1 MLINELRDI
10 NFIIFPDW
18 SNLETAMPSL
28 REAAPAAS
36 FPAEHCANA
45 NAEDLINVLRTL
57 FTHPAREDITL
68 LIDSQSLSDE
78 LQDNANSLLFETV
91 LKLSLEEVICEDL
104 NVGLTGQLTTQ
115 EWSVIKSLINF
126 RIPIKNEDR
135 YIIQQAEIAQIPI
148 ICDLSQICQE
158 TVYEAAQ
165 LESWQRWGD
174 YFADSESPEKA
185 IPYYSKYLSSCPH
198 QTDYY
203 LKLSNVFY
211 KIGQM
216 QGAIET
222 LHNGISYYPQAEELY
237 FWLIIR
243 LKQSHKYVEARN
255 FAQQVTDKFPEN
267 YIFKILSYLML
278 PEIYQTPDEIDTYR
292 AWFQNGLEKLIQEIT
307 INNPDEEKKALTGIR
322 NHTNFFLAYQA
333 KNDVL
338 LQQQY
343 GQLVHQIMA
352 ANYPQWIQAPQ
363 ISSISNNQRIKIG
376 YLSYFLCGWSGTA
389 LFLNWLKYADNQNFE
404 IYSYHIGHQ
413 VDAATKLFNS
423 YSTKFYH
430 LPNNLEQVCQQVLD
444 DNLDVLIFPELGMDA
459 TTLCIAGLRLAPIQC
474 MAWGQPVTSGLPT
487 IDYFLS
493 SELMEPVNG
502 QDHYTESLVRL
513 PGVGISYP
521 AIKVDSIR
529 RNRLFFGLQE
539 DAIVYISS
547 QAGYKYLPQHD
558 YIYAEIA
565 RQVPKAQFMFLRSGI
580 SQERLKRVF
589 AAVGLDS
596 LDYCVFSPVLPR
608 EDYFDL
614 LSLTDI
620 YLDTFDWAGGNTTL
634 DAIACHLPI
643 VTCPGEFMRGR
654 HSYGFLQAMGVTE
667 TIADD
672 ASQYIKIAVRLAV
685 DIDWRS
691 SVREALKLSINV
703 LFDNPTATQNLEAF
717 IKQAIA
723 LRK

>member
-10 NFIIFPDW
+10 NFIIFPEW
-18 SNLETAMPSL
+18 SNLETAMPT
-28 REAAPAAS
+28 AS
-36 FPAEHCANA
+36 FSTRRSANA
-45 NAEDLINVLRTL
+45 NAEDLINILKTL
-57 FTHPAREDITL
+57 FTHPARQDITL

-91 LKLSLEEVICEDL
+91 LKLSLEEVVCEDL

-115 EWSVIKSLINF
+115 EWSVIKSFINF
-126 RIPIKNEDR
+126 RIPINNEDC
-135 YIIQQAEIAQIPI
+135 YITQQPEIVQIPI
-148 ICDLSQICQE
+148 CELSEICQQ
-158 TVYEAAQ
+158 TVYETAR

-174 YFADSESPEKA
+174 YFADSESPENA
-185 IPYYSKYLSSCPH
+185 IPYYSNYLSRCPH
-198 QTDYY
+198 QIDYY
-203 LKLSNVFY
+203 LKLSNIFY
-211 KIGQM
+211 KSGQI
-216 QGAIET
+216 QEAIET
-222 LHNGISYYPQAEELY
+222 LHNGISHCPQAEELY

-243 LKQSHKYVEARN
+243 LKQSHKYLESRN

-267 YIFKILSYLML
+267 YVFKMLSHLML
-278 PEIYQTPDEIDTYR
+278 PEIYHTPDEIDTYR
-292 AWFQNGLEKLIQEIT
+292 AWFQHGLEKLIQT
-307 INNPDEEKKALTGIR
+307 INSPDEEKKALTGIR

-352 ANYPQWIQAPQ
+352 ANYPHWIQARP
-363 ISSISNNQRIKIG
+363 IDSIKSNQRIKIG
-376 YLSYFLCGWSGTA
+376 YLSYFLCGWSGTV

-413 VDAATKLFNS
+413 IDAATQLFHS

-430 LPNNLEQVCQQVLD
+430 LPNNLEQVCQQVID

-502 QDHYTESLVRL
+502 QDHYTEKLVCL

-529 RNRLFFGLQE
+529 RNRLFFELRE

-565 RQVPKAQFMFLRSGI
+565 RQVPNAQFMFLRCGI
-580 SQERLKRVF
+580 SQERLKRAF

-608 EDYFDL
+608 DDYFDL
-614 LSLTDI
+614 LSLADI

-654 HSYGFLQAMGVTE
+654 HSYGFLQTMGVTE

>member
-10 NFIIFPDW
+10 NFIIFPNW
-18 SNLETAMPSL
+18 SNLEIAI
-28 REAAPAAS
+28 
-36 FPAEHCANA
+36 
-45 NAEDLINVLRTL
+45 AEDLITVLRTL
-57 FTHPAREDITL
+57 FTHPARQDITL
-68 LIDSQSLSDE
+68 LIDTQSLSDE

-91 LKLSLEEVICEDL
+91 LKLSLEEVVCEDL
-104 NVGLTGQLTTQ
+104 NVGLTGQLSIQ
-115 EWSVIKSLINF
+115 EWSVIKSFINF
-126 RIPIKNEDR
+126 RIPINNEDGC
-135 YIIQQAEIAQIPI
+135 IIQQPEIAQIPI
-148 ICDLSQICQE
+148 CDLSEICQQ

-174 YFADSESPEKA
+174 YFADSELPENA
-185 IPYYSKYLSSCPH
+185 IPYYSKYLSSCPY
-198 QTDYY
+198 QIDYY
-203 LKLSNVFY
+203 LKLSNIFY
-211 KIGQM
+211 KTGQM
-216 QGAIET
+216 QATIET
-222 LHNGISYYPQAEELY
+222 LQNGISHCPQAEELY

-243 LKQSHKYVEARN
+243 LKQSQKYLEARN
-255 FAQQVTDKFPEN
+255 FAQEVTDKFPEN
-267 YIFKILSYLML
+267 YIFKMLSHLML
-278 PEIYQTPDEIDTYR
+278 PVIYHTPDEIDTYR
-292 AWFQNGLEKLIQEIT
+292 AWFQHGLEKLIQT
-307 INNPDEEKKALTGIR
+307 INSPGEEKKALTGIR
-322 NHTNFFLAYQA
+322 NHTNFFLAYQG

-352 ANYPQWIQAPQ
+352 ANYPQWIRDRP
-363 ISSISNNQRIKIG
+363 ISCISNNQRIKIG
-376 YLSYFLCGWSGTA
+376 YLSYFLCGWSGTV

-413 VDAATKLFNS
+413 VDPATQLFQS
-423 YSTKFYH
+423 CSTKFYH
-430 LPNNLEQVCQQVLD
+430 LPNNLEQVCQQVID

-502 QDHYTESLVRL
+502 QDHYTEKLVRL

-529 RNRLFFGLQE
+529 RNRLFFGLRE
-539 DAIVYISS
+539 DAVVYISS

-565 RQVPKAQFMFLRSGI
+565 RQVPNSQFMFLRSGI

-596 LDYCVFSPVLPR
+596 LNYCVFSPVLPR
-608 EDYFDL
+608 DDYFDL
-614 LSLTDI
+614 LSLADI

-691 SVREALKLSINV
+691 SIREALKLSINV
-703 LFDNPTATQNLEAF
+703 LFDNPTPTQNLEAF

-723 LRK
+723 NQ

>member
-18 SNLETAMPSL
+18 SNLETAI
-28 REAAPAAS
+28 
-36 FPAEHCANA
+36 
-45 NAEDLINVLRTL
+45 AEDLINVLRTL
-57 FTHPAREDITL
+57 FTHPARQDITL

-91 LKLSLEEVICEDL
+91 LKLSLEEAVSEDL
-104 NVGLTGQLTTQ
+104 NVGLTSQLTTQ

-126 RIPIKNEDR
+126 RIPINNEDS
-135 YIIQQAEIAQIPI
+135 YIIQQQEIAQIPI
-148 ICDLSQICQE
+148 CDLSEICQQ
-158 TVYEAAQ
+158 TVYETAR

-174 YFADSESPEKA
+174 YFADRESPENA
-185 IPYYSKYLSSCPH
+185 IQYYSKYLSICPH
-198 QTDYY
+198 QIDYY
-203 LKLSNVFY
+203 LKLSDVLC
-211 KIGQM
+211 KTGQL
-216 QGAIET
+216 QAAIQT
-222 LHNGISYYPQAEELY
+222 LQNGISNCSQAQELY

-243 LKQSHKYVEARN
+243 LKQSHKYLEARN
-255 FAQQVTDKFPEN
+255 FAQQATDQFPEN
-267 YIFKILSYLML
+267 YIFKMLSHLML
-278 PEIYQTPDEIDTYR
+278 PEIYHTPQEIDTYR
-292 AWFQNGLEKLIQEIT
+292 AWYQHGLEKLTQEIT
-307 INNPDEEKKALTGIR
+307 LNSPDEQKKALIGISH
-322 NHTNFFLAYQA
+322 HTNFFLAYQG

-352 ANYPQWIQAPQ
+352 ANYPQWVQVRPIP
-363 ISSISNNQRIKIG
+363 SISNNRRIKIG
-376 YLSYFLCGWSGTA
+376 YLSYFLCGWSGTV
-389 LFLNWLKYADNQNFE
+389 LFLNWLKYADNQKFE

-413 VDAATKLFNS
+413 FDAATQLFQS

-430 LPNNLEQVCQQVLD
+430 LPHNLEQVCQQVID
-444 DNLDVLIFPELGMDA
+444 DRLDVLIFPELGMDA
-459 TTLCIAGLRLAPIQC
+459 TTLCIAALRLAPIQC

-493 SELMEPVNG
+493 SELMEPING

-521 AIKVDSIR
+521 AIKVDVVR
-529 RNRLFFGLQE
+529 RKRLFFGLRE

-547 QAGYKYLPQHD
+547 QAAYKYLPQHD

-565 RQVPKAQFMFLRSGI
+565 RQVPNAQFMFLRSGI
-580 SQERLKRVF
+580 SQERLKQTF

-608 EDYFDL
+608 EEYFDL
-614 LSLTDI
+614 LSLADI
-620 YLDTFDWAGGNTTL
+620 YLDTLDWAGGNTTL
-634 DAIACHLPI
+634 DAIATHLPI

-654 HSYGFLQAMGVTE
+654 HSYGFLQAIGVTE

-672 ASQYIKIAVRLAV
+672 AWQYIKIAVRLAV
-685 DIDWRS
+685 DLDWRYS
-691 SVREALKLSINV
+691 IREALKLSINV

-717 IKQAIA
+717 LKQAIA
-723 LRK
+723 E

>member
-18 SNLETAMPSL
+18 SNLETAI
-28 REAAPAAS
+28 
-36 FPAEHCANA
+36 
-45 NAEDLINVLRTL
+45 AEDLINVLRIL
-57 FTHPAREDITL
+57 FTHPARQDITL
-68 LIDSQSLSDE
+68 LIDTQSLSDE
-78 LQDNANSLLFETV
+78 LQDNANSLLFETA
-91 LKLSLEEVICEDL
+91 LQLSLEEVVCEDL
-104 NVGLTGQLTTQ
+104 NVGLTGKLTKQ

-126 RIPIKNEDR
+126 RIPISNEDNSF
-135 YIIQQAEIAQIPI
+135 IQQQKIADFT
-148 ICDLSQICQE
+148 ICDLSEICQP
-158 TVYEAAQ
+158 TIYEAAR
-165 LESWQRWGD
+165 LESWHRWGD
-174 YFADSESPEKA
+174 YFADSESPENA
-185 IPYYSKYLSSCPH
+185 ILYYSKYLSICPH
-198 QTDYY
+198 HIDYY
-203 LKLSNVFY
+203 LKLSDVLY
-211 KIGQM
+211 KTGQM
-216 QGAIET
+216 QGAIQT
-222 LHNGISYYPQAEELY
+222 LQNGISHCPKAEELY

-243 LKQSHKYVEARN
+243 LKQSHKYLEAHN
-255 FAQQVTDKFPEN
+255 FAQQVAEKFPEN
-267 YIFKILSYLML
+267 YVFKMLRHLML
-278 PEIYQTPDEIDTYR
+278 PEIYQTSQEIDTYR
-292 AWFQNGLEKLIQEIT
+292 AWFQHGLEKLIQEII
-307 INNPDEEKKALTGIR
+307 INSPDEQKKALVGIR
-322 NHTNFFLAYQA
+322 HHTNFFLAYQA

-352 ANYPQWIQAPQ
+352 ANYPQWVQARP
-363 ISSISNNQRIKIG
+363 ISSMSNNQRIKIG
-376 YLSYFLCGWSGTA
+376 YLSYFLRSWSGTV
-389 LFLNWLKYADNQNFE
+389 LFLNWLKYADHQSFE
-404 IYSYHIGHQ
+404 IYSYHIGDQ
-413 VDAATKLFNS
+413 IDAATQLFQS
-423 YSTKFYH
+423 YSTNFYH
-430 LPNNLEQVCQQVLD
+430 LPNNLEQVCQQVID

-459 TTLCIAGLRLAPIQC
+459 TTLCIGGLRLAPIQC

-521 AIKVDSIR
+521 AIKVNSVCH
-529 RNRLFFGLQE
+529 NRLFFGLRE

-547 QAGYKYLPQHD
+547 QAAYKYLPQHD

-565 RQVPKAQFMFLRSGI
+565 RQVPNAQFMFLRSGI
-580 SQERLKRVF
+580 SQERLKRAF

-608 EDYFDL
+608 DLYFDL
-614 LSLTDI
+614 LSLGDI
-620 YLDTFDWAGGNTTL
+620 YLDTCDWAGGNTTL

-667 TIADD
+667 TVADD
-672 ASQYIKIAVRLAV
+672 AWEYIKIAVRLAV

-723 LRK
+723 SIRNS

>member
-18 SNLETAMPSL
+18 SNLKTAMPSL
-28 REAAPAAS
+28 REAAPTAS
-36 FPAEHCANA
+36 FPAERCANA
-45 NAEDLINVLRTL
+45 NAEDLITVLKTL
-57 FTHPAREDITL
+57 FTHPARQDITL

-91 LKLSLEEVICEDL
+91 LKLSLEDIICEDL
-104 NVGLTGQLTTQ
+104 NLGLTGQLSTQ

-126 RIPIKNEDR
+126 RIPINNEDR

-148 ICDLSQICQE
+148 CDLSEICQQ

-174 YFADSESPEKA
+174 YFADSESPENA
-185 IPYYSKYLSSCPH
+185 IPYYSKYLSRCPY
-198 QTDYY
+198 QIDYY
-203 LKLSNVFY
+203 LKLSNIFY
-211 KIGQM
+211 KTGQM

-222 LHNGISYYPQAEELY
+222 LHNGISYCPQTEELY

-267 YIFKILSYLML
+267 YIFKILSHLML

-292 AWFQNGLEKLIQEIT
+292 TWFQDGLEKLIQEIT
-307 INNPDEEKKALTGIR
+307 MNSPDEEKKALTGIR

-343 GQLVHQIMA
+343 GQLVHKIMA
-352 ANYPQWIQAPQ
+352 ANYPQWIQARQ
-363 ISSISNNQRIKIG
+363 TSSINNNQRIKIG
-376 YLSYFLCGWSGTA
+376 YLSYFLCGWSGTV
-389 LFLNWLKYADNQNFE
+389 LFLNWLKYADNKNFE
-404 IYSYHIGHQ
+404 IYSYHLGHQ
-413 VDAATKLFNS
+413 VDAATNLFNS

-430 LPNNLEQVCQQVLD
+430 LPNNLEQVCQQVID

-459 TTLCIAGLRLAPIQC
+459 TTLCVAGLRLAPIQC

-565 RQVPKAQFMFLRSGI
+565 RQVPNAQFMFLRSGI

-596 LDYCVFSPVLPR
+596 FDYCVFSPVLPR

-614 LSLTDI
+614 LSLADI

-691 SVREALKLSINV
+691 SVCEALKLAINV

>member
-18 SNLETAMPSL
+18 SNLEIAMLSL
-28 REAAPAAS
+28 REAAPTAS
-36 FPAEHCANA
+36 FPAKRCANA
-45 NAEDLINVLRTL
+45 NAEDLINILRTL
-57 FTHPAREDITL
+57 FTHPARQDITL
-68 LIDSQSLSDE
+68 LIDTKSLSDE

-126 RIPIKNEDR
+126 RIPIQNEDC

-148 ICDLSQICQE
+148 CDLSEICQQ

-174 YFADSESPEKA
+174 YFADRESPEKA

-222 LHNGISYYPQAEELY
+222 LHNGISYCPQAEELY

-267 YIFKILSYLML
+267 YIFKILSHLML

-292 AWFQNGLEKLIQEIT
+292 AWFQDGLEKLIQEIT
-307 INNPDEEKKALTGIR
+307 MNSPDEEKKALTGIR

-352 ANYPQWIQAPQ
+352 ANYPQWIHARQ
-363 ISSISNNQRIKIG
+363 ISSINNNQRIKIG

-430 LPNNLEQVCQQVLD
+430 LPNNLEQVCQQVID

-565 RQVPKAQFMFLRSGI
+565 RQVPNAQFMFLRSGI

-634 DAIACHLPI
+634 DAIACDLPI

-672 ASQYIKIAVRLAV
+672 AEQYIKIAVRLAV

-723 LRK
+723 LS

>member
-10 NFIIFPDW
+10 NFIIFPNW
-18 SNLETAMPSL
+18 SNLETAMPS
-28 REAAPAAS
+28 
-36 FPAEHCANA
+36 ANFA
-45 NAEDLINVLRTL
+45 NAEDLITVLRTL
-57 FTHPAREDITL
+57 FTHQARQDITL
-68 LIDSQSLSDE
+68 LIDTQSLSDE

-91 LKLSLEEVICEDL
+91 LKLSLEDIICEDL
-104 NVGLTGQLTTQ
+104 NVGLTGQLTIQ
-115 EWSVIKSLINF
+115 EWSVIKSFINF
-126 RIPIKNEDR
+126 RIPINNEDP
-135 YIIQQAEIAQIPI
+135 YIIQQPEIAQIPI
-148 ICDLSQICQE
+148 CDLSEICQK
-158 TVYEAAQ
+158 TVYEAAR

-174 YFADSESPEKA
+174 YFADSESPENA

-198 QTDYY
+198 QIDYY
-203 LKLSNVFY
+203 LKLSNIFY

-216 QGAIET
+216 QGAIQT
-222 LHNGISYYPQAEELY
+222 LQNGISHCPEAEELY
-237 FWLIIR
+237 FWVIIR
-243 LKQSHKYVEARN
+243 LKQSHKYLEARN
-255 FAQQVTDKFPEN
+255 FAHRVTAKFAEN
-267 YIFKILSYLML
+267 YVFKMLSHLML
-278 PEIYQTPDEIDTYR
+278 PEIYHTPDEIDTCR
-292 AWFQNGLEKLIQEIT
+292 AWFQDGLEKLIQEIT
-307 INNPDEEKKALTGIR
+307 INSAHEMKKALTGIR

-352 ANYPQWIQAPQ
+352 ANYPQWVQARP
-363 ISSISNNQRIKIG
+363 ISSIGKNQRIKIG
-376 YLSYFLCGWSGTA
+376 YLSYFLCAWSGTV

-413 VDAATKLFNS
+413 IDAATQLFQS
-423 YSTKFYH
+423 HSTKFYH
-430 LPNNLEQVCQQVLD
+430 LPNNLEQVCQQVID
-444 DNLDVLIFPELGMDA
+444 DRIDVLIFPELGMDA

-474 MAWGQPVTSGLPT
+474 MAWGQPVTSGLLT

-521 AIKVDSIR
+521 AIKVDSVR
-529 RNRLFFGLQE
+529 RNRLFFGLRE

-565 RQVPKAQFMFLRSGI
+565 RQVPNSQFMFLRSGI
-580 SQERLKRVF
+580 SQERLRRAF
-589 AAVGLDS
+589 AAVDLNS

-608 EDYFDL
+608 DDYFDL
-614 LSLTDI
+614 LSLADI
-620 YLDTFDWAGGNTTL
+620 YLDTFSWAGGNTTL

-643 VTCPGEFMRGR
+643 VTCPGEFMRSR

-667 TIADD
+667 TIAAD
-672 ASQYIKIAVRLAV
+672 ASQYIQIAVRLAV

-691 SVREALKLSINV
+691 SVREALKLSTNV

-723 LRK
+723 SELPK

>member
-18 SNLETAMPSL
+18 SNLETAI
-28 REAAPAAS
+28 
-36 FPAEHCANA
+36 
-45 NAEDLINVLRTL
+45 AEDLTNVLKTL
-57 FTHPAREDITL
+57 FTHPARQNITL
-68 LIDSQSLSDE
+68 LIDSQSLSNE
-78 LQDNANSLLFETV
+78 LQDNANSLLFETAFT
-91 LKLSLEEVICEDL
+91 LSLEGIVCEDL
-104 NVGLTGQLTTQ
+104 NVGITGHLTTQ
-115 EWSVIKSLINF
+115 EWSVIKSFINF
-126 RIPIKNEDR
+126 RIPINNQYR
-135 YIIQQAEIAQIPI
+135 YITQQPEIVQIPI
-148 ICDLSQICQE
+148 CELSEICQQ
-158 TVYEAAQ
+158 TVYEAAR

-174 YFADSESPEKA
+174 YFADSESPENA
-185 IPYYSKYLSSCPH
+185 IPYYSNYLSSCPH
-198 QTDYY
+198 QIDYY
-203 LKLSNVFY
+203 LKLSNIFY
-211 KIGQM
+211 KTGQM
-216 QGAIET
+216 QGAILT
-222 LHNGISYYPQAEELY
+222 LHNGISYCPQAEELY

-243 LKQSHKYVEARN
+243 LKQSHNYLEARN

-267 YIFKILSYLML
+267 YIFKMLSHLML
-278 PEIYQTPDEIDTYR
+278 PEIYHTPDEIDTYR
-292 AWFQNGLEKLIQEIT
+292 AGFQHGLEKLIEEIR
-307 INNPDEEKKALTGIR
+307 IKSLEEQKKALTGIM

-338 LQQQY
+338 LQQKY
-343 GQLVHQIMA
+343 GQLVHQTMA
-352 ANYPQWIQAPQ
+352 INYPQWIQERP
-363 ISSISNNQRIKIG
+363 ISSIRSNQRIKIG
-376 YLSYFLCGWSGTA
+376 YLSYFLCGWSGTV

-413 VDAATKLFNS
+413 IDAATQLFQS

-430 LPNNLEQVCQQVLD
+430 LPNNLEQVCQQIID
-444 DNLDVLIFPELGMDA
+444 DSLDVLIFPELGMDA

-502 QDHYTESLVRL
+502 QDHYTETLVRL

-529 RNRLFFGLQE
+529 RNRLFFGLRE

-565 RQVPKAQFMFLRSGI
+565 LQVPNAQFMFLRSGI
-580 SQERLKRVF
+580 SQERLKQAF
-589 AAVGLDS
+589 GAVGLDS

-608 EDYFDL
+608 DDYFDL
-614 LSLTDI
+614 LSLADI

-654 HSYGFLQAMGVTE
+654 HSYGFLQTMGITE

-672 ASQYIKIAVRLAV
+672 ASQYIKIAVRLAT
-685 DIDWRS
+685 DIGWRF
-691 SVREALKLSINV
+691 SVREALKLSTNV
-703 LFDNPTATQNLEAF
+703 LFDNPTATQNLETF

-723 LRK
+723 WRK

>member
-10 NFIIFPDW
+10 NLIIFPDL
-18 SNLETAMPSL
+18 SNLETAI
-28 REAAPAAS
+28 
-36 FPAEHCANA
+36 
-45 NAEDLINVLRTL
+45 AEDLINVFRTL
-57 FTHPAREDITL
+57 FTHPARQDITL
-68 LIDSQSLSDE
+68 LIDSHSLSDE
-78 LQDNANSLLFETV
+78 LQDNANSLLFEV
-91 LKLSLEEVICEDL
+91 ILKLSLESAVSEDL
-104 NVGLTGQLTTQ
+104 NVGLTGQLNTQ

-126 RIPIKNEDR
+126 RIPINNEDR
-135 YIIQQAEIAQIPI
+135 YIIQQQEIAKIPK
-148 ICDLSQICQE
+148 CELSEIEKQ
-158 TVYEAAQ
+158 TVYEAAR
-165 LESWQRWGD
+165 LESWHRWGD

-185 IPYYSKYLSSCPH
+185 IPYYNNYLSSCPH
-198 QTDYY
+198 QIDYY
-203 LKLSNVFY
+203 LKLSDVLY

-216 QGAIET
+216 QAAIQT
-222 LHNGISYYPQAEELY
+222 LQNGISNCPEAEELY
-237 FWLIIR
+237 YWLIIR
-243 LKQSHKYVEARN
+243 LKQSHKYLKARN
-255 FAQQVTDKFPEN
+255 FAQQVTEKFPEN
-267 YIFKILSYLML
+267 YVFKMLSHLML
-278 PEIYQTPDEIDTYR
+278 PEIYHTPEEIDTYR
-292 AWFQNGLEKLIQEIT
+292 AWFQHGLEKLIQEIT
-307 INNPDEEKKALTGIR
+307 MNNPDQQKKAFIGISH
-322 NHTNFFLAYQA
+322 HTNFFLAYQA
-333 KNDVL
+333 KNDLV

-343 GQLVHQIMA
+343 GRLIHQIMA
-352 ANYPQWIQAPQ
+352 ANYPQWIQVRP
-363 ISSISNNQRIKIG
+363 ISSISNNQRIRIG
-376 YLSYFLCGWSGTA
+376 YLSYFLCSWSGTV
-389 LFLNWLKYADNQNFE
+389 LFLNWLKYADNQKFE

-413 VDAATKLFNS
+413 FDASTQLFQS

-430 LPNNLEQVCQQVLD
+430 LPNNLEQVCQQVID
-444 DNLDVLIFPELGMDA
+444 DHLDVLIFPELGMDA

-493 SELMEPVNG
+493 SELMEPENG

-521 AIKVDSIR
+521 AIKVDSVR
-529 RNRLFFGLQE
+529 RNRLFFGLRE

-565 RQVPKAQFMFLRSGI
+565 RQVPNAQFMFLRSGI
-580 SQERLKRVF
+580 SQERLKRAF

-614 LSLTDI
+614 LSLADI

-643 VTCPGEFMRGR
+643 VTCPGEFMRSR
-654 HSYGFLQAMGVTE
+654 HSYGFLQAIGVTE

-672 ASQYIKIAVRLAV
+672 SRQYIKIAVRLAV
-685 DIDWRS
+685 DIDWRY
-691 SVREALKLSINV
+691 SVCEALKLSINL

-723 LRK
+723 LRE

>member
-10 NFIIFPDW
+10 NFIIFPNW

-28 REAAPAAS
+28 REAAPTAS
-36 FPAEHCANA
+36 FPAERCANA
-45 NAEDLINVLRTL
+45 NAEDLITVLRTL
-57 FTHPAREDITL
+57 FTHPARQDITL
-68 LIDSQSLSDE
+68 LIDTQYLSDE

-91 LKLSLEEVICEDL
+91 LKLSLENIICEDL

-115 EWSVIKSLINF
+115 EWSMIKSLINF
-126 RIPIKNEDR
+126 RIPINNEDG
-135 YIIQQAEIAQIPI
+135 YIIQQLQIAQIPI
-148 ICDLSQICQE
+148 CELSEICQQ
-158 TVYEAAQ
+158 TVYETAR

-174 YFADSESPEKA
+174 YFADSELPENA
-185 IPYYSKYLSSCPH
+185 ILYYSKYLSSCPY
-198 QTDYY
+198 QIDYY
-203 LKLSNVFY
+203 LKLSNIFY
-211 KIGQM
+211 KTGQM
-216 QGAIET
+216 QAAIET
-222 LHNGISYYPQAEELY
+222 LHNGISHCPQAEELY

-243 LKQSHKYVEARN
+243 LKQSHKYLEARN

-267 YIFKILSYLML
+267 YIFKMLSHLML
-278 PEIYQTPDEIDTYR
+278 PEIYHTPDEIDTYR
-292 AWFQNGLEKLIQEIT
+292 AWFQHGLEKLIQEIR
-307 INNPDEEKKALTGIR
+307 INSLEQQKKALTGIR

-338 LQQQY
+338 IQQQY

-352 ANYPQWIQAPQ
+352 VNYPQWIQSRP

-376 YLSYFLCGWSGTA
+376 YLSYFLCGWSGTV

-413 VDAATKLFNS
+413 IDPVTQLFQS
-423 YSTKFYH
+423 CSTKFYH
-430 LPNNLEQVCQQVLD
+430 LPNNLEQVCQQVID
-444 DNLDVLIFPELGMDA
+444 DNLNVLIFPELGMDA

-474 MAWGQPVTSGLPT
+474 MAWGQPVTSGLPS

-502 QDHYTESLVRL
+502 QDHYTEKLVRL

-529 RNRLFFGLQE
+529 RNRLFFGLRE
-539 DAIVYISS
+539 DAVVYISS

-565 RQVPKAQFMFLRSGI
+565 RQVPNAQFMFLRCGI

-589 AAVGLDS
+589 AGVGLDS
-596 LDYCVFSPVLPR
+596 LHYCVFSPVLPR

-614 LSLTDI
+614 LSLADI

-643 VTCPGEFMRGR
+643 ITCPGEFMRGR

-691 SVREALKLSINV
+691 SIREALKLSINI

>member
-1 MLINELRDI
+1 MLINQLRDI

-18 SNLETAMPSL
+18 SNLETAI
-28 REAAPAAS
+28 
-36 FPAEHCANA
+36 
-45 NAEDLINVLRTL
+45 AEDLINVLRTL
-57 FTHPAREDITL
+57 FTHPARQDITL

-78 LQDNANSLLFETV
+78 LQDNANSLLFGTV
-91 LKLSLEEVICEDL
+91 LRLSLESAVSEDL
-104 NVGLTGQLTTQ
+104 NVGLTGQLSTQ

-126 RIPIKNEDR
+126 RIPINNEDH
-135 YIIQQAEIAQIPI
+135 YIIQMQEIAQVPR
-148 ICDLSQICQE
+148 CDLSEIKKQ
-158 TVYEAAQ
+158 TVYEAAR
-165 LESWQRWGD
+165 LESWHRWGD
-174 YFADSESPEKA
+174 YFADSESPENA
-185 IPYYSKYLSSCPH
+185 IPYYSQYLSTCPH
-198 QTDYY
+198 QIDYY
-203 LKLSNVFY
+203 LKLSNVLY
-211 KIGQM
+211 KTDQM
-216 QGAIET
+216 QAAIQT
-222 LHNGISYYPQAEELY
+222 LQNSISHCPQAQELY

-243 LKQSHKYVEARN
+243 LKQSHKYLEARN
-255 FAQQVTDKFPEN
+255 FAQQVTEKFPEN
-267 YIFKILSYLML
+267 YVFKMLSHLML
-278 PEIYQTPDEIDTYR
+278 PEIYHTPQEIDTYR
-292 AWFQNGLEKLIQEIT
+292 VWFQHGLEKLIQEIT
-307 INNPDEEKKALTGIR
+307 INSPNEQKKALIAISH
-322 NHTNFFLAYQA
+322 HTNFFLAYQG
-333 KNDVL
+333 KNDVI

-343 GQLVHQIMA
+343 GRLVHQIMA
-352 ANYPQWIQAPQ
+352 ANYPQWIQGRA
-363 ISSISNNQRIKIG
+363 IYSISNNQRIKIG
-376 YLSYFLCGWSGTA
+376 YLSYFLCSWSGTV
-389 LFLNWLKYADNQNFE
+389 LFLNCLRYADNQKFE

-413 VDAATKLFNS
+413 IDAATQLFQS

-430 LPNNLEQVCQQVLD
+430 LSNNLEQVCQQVID
-444 DNLDVLIFPELGMDA
+444 DHLDVLIFPELGMDA

-493 SELMEPVNG
+493 NELMEPVNG
-502 QDHYTESLVRL
+502 QYHYTESLVRL

-521 AIKVDSIR
+521 TIKVDSVR
-529 RNRLFFGLQE
+529 RNRLFFELRE

-547 QAGYKYLPQHD
+547 QAAYKYLPQHD

-565 RQVPKAQFMFLRSGI
+565 RQVPNAQFMFFRSGI
-580 SQERLKRVF
+580 SQERLKRTF

-614 LSLTDI
+614 LSLADI

-654 HSYGFLQAMGVTE
+654 HSYGFLQAIGVTE

-672 ASQYIKIAVRLAV
+672 VWQYIKIAVRLAV
-685 DIDWRS
+685 NIDWRY
-691 SVREALKLSINV
+691 SVREALKLSLNV

-723 LRK
+723 LRENEAI

>member
-28 REAAPAAS
+28 RDATRTAS
-36 FPAEHCANA
+36 FPAERCANA
-45 NAEDLINVLRTL
+45 NAEDLINILRTL
-57 FTHPAREDITL
+57 FPHPARQDITL
-68 LIDSQSLSDE
+68 LIDTQTLSDE
-78 LQDNANSLLFETV
+78 LQDNANSLLFEAV

-126 RIPIKNEDR
+126 RIPIQNEDC
-135 YIIQQAEIAQIPI
+135 YIIQQAEIAKIP
-148 ICDLSQICQE
+148 ICDLSEICQQ

-174 YFADSESPEKA
+174 YFADRESPKKA

-222 LHNGISYYPQAEELY
+222 LHNGISYCPQAEELY

-267 YIFKILSYLML
+267 YIFKILSHLML

-292 AWFQNGLEKLIQEIT
+292 AWFQDGLEKLIQQI
-307 INNPDEEKKALTGIR
+307 IMNSPDEEKKALTGIR

-352 ANYPQWIQAPQ
+352 ANYPQWIQARQ
-363 ISSISNNQRIKIG
+363 ISSINNNQRIKIG

-430 LPNNLEQVCQQVLD
+430 LPNNLEQVCQQVID

-565 RQVPKAQFMFLRSGI
+565 RQVPNAQFMFLRSGI

-703 LFDNPTATQNLEAF
+703 LFDNPAATQNLEAF

-723 LRK
+723 LS